1 MKRRPA
7 RQKKSKP
14 EPESGFDGGDYAFL
28 PGDIVEVGCSIAFVA
43 CLILLVHIFTF
54 PKSDAVLQAFLALPF
69 HHFFILAL
77 IPFIVVLLFFRIR
90 AFIKNEI
97 LKGRKYRGTEPLTFF
112 ITIWLIIGLF
122 KGSKYGYF
130 SALSAGEVMD
140 LMMQSISSGF
150 AAIFQHDATAS
161 GIDTFMAQGAFWS
174 GIYWLLERLWRFVLP
189 FAQKRWEQIHFG
201 SRFCPVD
208 AFYLCR
214 DMIGYILALWFWF
227 SVGGILWICL

>member
-54 PKSDAVLQAFLALPF
+54 PKSDAVLQALLALPF

-112 ITIWLIIGLF
+112 CFERRRGD
-122 KGSKYGYF
+122 GSHDAVHIFRLRRHF
-130 SALSAGEVMD
+130 SA
-140 LMMQSISSGF
+140 
-150 AAIFQHDATAS
+150 
-161 GIDTFMAQGAFWS
+161 
-174 GIYWLLERLWRFVLP
+174 
-189 FAQKRWEQIHFG
+189 
-201 SRFCPVD
+201 
-208 AFYLCR
+208 
-214 DMIGYILALWFWF
+214 
-227 SVGGILWICL
+227 